1 MVKRNPYRTKQ
12 KHLVLACM
20 AAHDDVYLTVDEVR
34 DLLRD
39 EGTEVGR
46 ATIWRIL
53 ESASFEGAMA
63 KVAGA
68 ERGAARYRSRKASA
82 VGQGQLSCLRCG
94 RALPLDCSMLES
106 FASHV
111 EAHHEFVI
119 DRSRTVLYGM
129 CGACRAEEPT
139 YKDS

>member
-12 KHLVLACM
+12 KRLVLACM
-20 AAHDDVYLTVDEVR
+20 SAHDDTYLTVDEVR
-34 DLLRD
+34 DLLHD
-39 EGTEVGR
+39 EGAEVGR

-53 ESASFEGAMA
+53 ESAAFEGAMA
-63 KVAGA
+63 KVTGG
-68 ERGAARYRSRKASA
+68 ERGAARYRSRKTSA

-94 RALPLDCSMLES
+94 RAFPLDCSMLES

-129 CGACRAEEPT
+129 CGSCRTEEP
-139 YKDS
+139 K